1 MEMDNRGMR
10 EEGGWTLIELV
21 LTLTLIGLLASLAIP
36 AFSQIGERMDRKLI
50 LDCLASDI
58 RLAQREA
65 ESRESATEIR
75 IDPSGSGYRVLQNG
89 KTIRHNSFRPRY
101 RLKSN
106 YPSGRIL
113 FRPSGQVRGGTLWL
127 ERNGKRVGRV
137 VLQVASG
144 RPRVEVDP

>member
-1 MEMDNRGMR
+1 MGMDNRGSR
-10 EEGGWTLIELV
+10 SEGGWTLIELV
-21 LTLTLIGLLASLAIP
+21 LTLTLVGLLASLAIP
-36 AFSQIGERMDRKLI
+36 AFHQIGERLERKLT
-50 LDCLASDI
+50 LDSLASDI

-65 ESRESATEIR
+65 ESRESVTELR
-75 IDPSGSGYRVLQNG
+75 IDPSGSGYRVMRGG
-89 KTIRHNSFRPRY
+89 KTIRRTSVRPRY
-101 RLKSN
+101 RLTSN